1 MSRNSNSEKVR
12 VNFELSPAI
21 KDSLVELQARTNSQS
36 ITEVFR
42 RALALLDMVTEH
54 YEKGGSLILRHKDG
68 QEEKVRLIY

>member
-1 MSRNSNSEKVR
+1 MSRNSNLEKVR
-12 VNFELSPAI
+12 VNFELTPAL
-21 KDSLVELQARTNSQS
+21 KESLVSLQERTNSQS

-54 YEKGGSLILRHKDG
+54 HEKGGHLILRHKDG